1 MELLNELPTW
11 AKFLVVYGPLGVGA
25 VVEGWA
31 LWKMFAVLQVIRSTH
46 GDELKTLNKGH
57 SETLIAQ
64 ATAHAE
70 KLEEVHRVHAEK
82 LEAQAELHHEQM
94 TELTTRFVALNQEAF
109 GQARSATEQATA
121 LVDAVKRVLVRD
133 PPESPRAR

>member
-31 LWKMFAVLQVIRSTH
+31 LWKIFGVLQVLRSGH
-46 GDELKTLNKGH
+46 EAEIKALNKIN
-57 SETLIAQ
+57 SDALIAQ
-64 ATAHAE
+64 ANAHAEKIDELHKAHAE
-70 KLEEVHRVHAEK
+70 KLEG
-82 LEAQAELHHEQM
+82 QAEIHHEQM

-133 PPESPRAR
+133 SPPAGTPR